1 MFEIDKKKFGLFVA
15 ELRKENGFTQ
25 KELAGRLFISD
36 KAVSKWETGV
46 SLPDTALLIP
56 LADLLGISVTEL
68 LMCEKM
74 TRSNT
79 LEANKVENL
88 VKTAITYAGE
98 NTERAYQVK
107 NKWIALYG
115 LSFFTGCM
123 GIFISYITKQP
134 HFEALTTIMILSAVF
149 GAYFCCFVKTKLP
162 AFYDEN
168 EVNIFYDGPVRMHMP
183 GLKFNNSNW
192 PHMVK
197 IIRICMCLC
206 MVIFPII
213 NFLMGNI
220 IYSTETDIGNYLLL
234 LIFLCG
240 FFIPMY
246 LVGKKYE

>member
-56 LADLLGISVTEL
+56 LAELLGISVTEL

-74 TRSNT
+74 TQSNT
-79 LEANKVENL
+79 LEANKVEDL

-107 NKWIALYG
+107 SKWIAFYG

-123 GIFISYITKQP
+123 GIFMNYITKQP
-134 HFEALTTIMILSAVF
+134 HFETLTTIMLLCAVF

-168 EVNIFYDGPVRMHMP
+168 EMNIFYDGPVRMHMP

-220 IYSTETDIGNYLLL
+220 MCNMETDIGNYLLL
-234 LIFLCG
+234 LIFLCV